1 VFSPEAIKAFLSYA
15 YQNWVAPAPAY
26 VLLVGDGNYDYKDVY
41 GSGEPNYLPPYL
53 ADVDP
58 WFGETATDNWFVSV
72 SGSDILPD
80 MAIGRFPV
88 RSAAEALTMVSKVI
102 NYEQNPPQGGWNGQL
117 TFIADN
123 KDSGG
128 DFALESDSI
137 IGYIPDFYTAE
148 KIYYGVN
155 YTDIS
160 TTRTAI
166 QNAFNQGRMIIHY
179 AGHASTQNWA
189 SENLLRVSD
198 LVNLTNADKQPLS
211 LPMACLDGYFIWPGI
226 PSLGESIVRKAGGGA
241 IASWSPS
248 GYGLTTGHM
257 LLDKSLMGHLFDQN
271 QTRLGYLT
279 TQAKVDL
286 FATSA
291 SYNDLVETFILFGDP
306 ALSMQ
311 ILPAPT
317 DIHLSND
324 NLAENQPV
332 GTLVGNLTSSDP
344 DAGETFTY
352 TLVVGDGDEGN
363 ASFQVVNDQ
372 LLSIVVFDYETRSS
386 YSIRVRSTDS
396 DGNYREEIFTI
407 QVSNVNEKP
416 TSLLISNNTVK
427 EARPVGTLVGSFS
440 SSDSDLGDT
449 FTYTLVAGEG
459 DGGNLSFQIDGDQL
473 LTKAVFDYDIQA
485 TYPIRVRTTDSGA
498 LWTEEVFTIQI
509 ERLDPP
515 TDIALSNTEVAE
527 NQGSG
532 VAVGTFSSTDP
543 VYDEGF
549 TYSLVPGEG
558 DSGNSAFTVQDD
570 VLLTA
575 FDLDFETQSTY
586 SIRIRTSNPD
596 GLWFEKV
603 FNIAVI
609 DVNEAPT
616 MIYLSNSSVLEG
628 QPVGTLVGTLG
639 TLDPDQGDTFTYS
652 LGAGG
657 VTRQEEFFQVIGDQL
672 LTNAVLDYEAQSS
685 YTLNIRSTDA
695 EGLWFEQEFTIII
708 MPQVFNFYLP
718 LVLSSAP

>member
-1 VFSPEAIKAFLSYA
+1 
-15 YQNWVAPAPAY
+15 
-26 VLLVGDGNYDYKDVY
+26 
-41 GSGEPNYLPPYL
+41 
-53 ADVDP
+53 
-58 WFGETATDNWFVSV
+58 
-72 SGSDILPD
+72 
-80 MAIGRFPV
+80 
-88 RSAAEALTMVSKVI
+88 
-102 NYEQNPPQGGWNGQL
+102 
-117 TFIADN
+117 
-123 KDSGG
+123 
-128 DFALESDSI
+128 
-137 IGYIPDFYTAE
+137 
-148 KIYYGVN
+148 
-155 YTDIS
+155 
-160 TTRTAI
+160 
-166 QNAFNQGRMIIHY
+166 
-179 AGHASTQNWA
+179 
-189 SENLLRVSD
+189 
-198 LVNLTNADKQPLS
+198 
-211 LPMACLDGYFIWPGI
+211 
-226 PSLGESIVRKAGGGA
+226 
-241 IASWSPS
+241 
-248 GYGLTTGHM
+248 
-257 LLDKSLMGHLFDQN
+257 
-271 QTRLGYLT
+271 
-279 TQAKVDL
+279 
-286 FATSA
+286 
-291 SYNDLVETFILFGDP
+291 
-306 ALSMQ
+306 
-311 ILPAPT
+311 
-317 DIHLSND
+317 
-324 NLAENQPV
+324 
-332 GTLVGNLTSSDP
+332 
-344 DAGETFTY
+344 
-352 TLVVGDGDEGN
+352 
-363 ASFQVVNDQ
+363 VVNDQ